1 MASSLEWCLMP
12 ISKNSPYGEP
22 GVLPD
27 DGVLVR
33 SDAEARAVIERARA
47 EDRPYPPLGLLG
59 GDLCRTLGGTGD
71 EARLRSTEAVRFPV
85 DLGEALLDGRLHVFV
100 AHLVART
107 KGWGHVVAAMNAQF
121 LGKWVVGRKAHPND
135 GLLDVYQADLSLA
148 DRLKVRSRLGH
159 GEYLPHPRITERRTA
174 AIQIELDRPRPIYLD
189 GERRDEARTL
199 SFRVE
204 PDALTVV
211 V

>member
-1 MASSLEWCLMP
+1 MP
-12 ISKNSPYGEP
+12 IAKNTPWGEP

-27 DGVLVR
+27 DGVVVR

-47 EDRPYPPLGLLG
+47 EGRPYPSLGLLG
-59 GDLCRTLGGTGD
+59 GDLCRTLGGAGD
-71 EARLRSTEAVRFPV
+71 EGRLRSADAVRFPV
-85 DLGEALLDGRLHVFV
+85 DLGEAVLDGHLQVFV

-107 KGWGHVVAAMNAQF
+107 RGWGHVVAAMNAQF
-121 LGKWVVGRKAHPND
+121 VGPWVIGRRAHPND
-135 GLLDVYQADLSLA
+135 GLLDVYQADLSLT
-148 DRLKVRSRLGH
+148 DRLKVRGRLGH

-174 AIQIELDRPRPIYLD
+174 AIQIELDRPRPVYLD
-189 GERRDEARTL
+189 GAPWGEARTIAL
-199 SFRVE
+199 RVE